1 MILLTGATGYVGS
14 RLLKALEADG
24 LRVRCLVRRPM
35 HPAAATTEMVHGDV
49 FDEASLREALEG
61 CDSAVYLI
69 HSMASAGAYVEQDR
83 KAAGNFAAAAREAGV
98 RRIIYLG
105 GLGSGPDLSSHLA
118 SRQEVG
124 ELLRE
129 SGIPVTEFRASIILG
144 AGSLSFELVRAL
156 IDKLPVMVTPRWV
169 RTPAQPISI
178 DDVVAYLLE
187 ALNVDPPRAGV
198 FEIGGADRVSYGEL
212 MQEYARQEGKRRLLV
227 PVPMLTPALSARWLG
242 LVTPLQ
248 ARVGAAMIE
257 GVRNA
262 TIVRDDSAL
271 KVFSVRPVGVAEAV
285 GRAREARIP
294 RGRALTGIRSAAAL
308 TSCAAA
314 CFAIAAIGG
323 LAPKGDWYGLLDKP
337 AWTPPSWA
345 FGPIWTILYAMMAVA
360 AWLVLRRDGY
370 RESRLSLGTFGIML
384 LLNGAWS
391 WIFFGLRAPGWAFA
405 EVVVLAVVTGAAA
418 VFFSAR
424 STLAGLLMI
433 PVLLWTI
440 FAGTLNL
447 AIWQMNR

>member
-1 MILLTGATGYVGS
+1 MILLTGSTGYVGR
-14 RLLKALEADG
+14 RLLRALEADG
-24 LRVRCLVRRPM
+24 LRVRCLVRRAVD
-35 HPAAATTEMVHGDV
+35 PAAPTTEMVRGDV
-49 FDEASLREALEG
+49 FDEASLLRALDG

-69 HSMASAGAYVEQDR
+69 HSMASAGEYVEQDR
-83 KAAGNFAAAAREAGV
+83 RAARNFAAAAREAGV

-124 ELLRE
+124 GLLRE

-169 RTPAQPISI
+169 QTPAQPIAI
-178 DDVVAYLLE
+178 DDVVAYLRE
-187 ALNVDPPRAGV
+187 ALEVEPPRAGV

-212 MQEYARQEGKRRLLV
+212 MREYAEQEGKRRLLV
-227 PVPMLTPALSARWLG
+227 RVPVLTPALSARWLS
-242 LVTPLQ
+242 LVTPLH

-257 GVRNA
+257 GVRNE
-262 TIVRDDSAL
+262 TIVRDDSAS
-271 KVFSVRPVGVAEAV
+271 KTFSVRPVGVKEAMR
-285 GRAREARIP
+285 RARAAKTP
-294 RGRALTGIRSAAAL
+294 RSRPLTGLRSASAL
-308 TSCAAA
+308 VFCGAA
-314 CFAIAAIGG
+314 CFAMAAIGG
-323 LAPKGDWYGLLDKP
+323 LAPKGDWYRLLDKP
-337 AWTPPSWA
+337 AWTPPAWA
-345 FGPIWTILYAMMAVA
+345 FGTVWTILYVMMAVA

-370 RESRLSLGTFGIML
+370 RETRLSLGVFGIML

-405 EVVVLAVVTGAAA
+405 EVILLALVTGAAA

-424 STLAGLLMI
+424 SAVAGLLMM

-440 FAGTLNL
+440 FAGALNL
-447 AIWQMNR
+447 AIWVMNR